1 MIRAR
6 RFLPLV
12 SFASFVMNVL
22 PSPVSAQ
29 ALTQRGF
36 VETRAVLF
44 PQDTSND
51 AAHRVVDAVGRV
63 EGFFKPAPWVQFAAG
78 LDARANSHDQ
88 AERTWRLDIR
98 DRRRLRPALSM
109 RRLSATLTRGP
120 VTVDVGKQFIRWGK
134 ADIVTPT
141 DYFAPRDFLNVVDSE
156 FLAVSGARA
165 VVQWRS
171 ETIEAVWLP
180 YLTPSRTPL
189 LDQRWTAV
197 PATAQP
203 LTLTD
208 VSGPPPKGSQS
219 GIRWSR
225 IGEGYE
231 VSLSYFNGFN
241 HLPNIDSR
249 SGSAPFTV
257 DIRKEYPD
265 LQSYGFDAAIPT
277 RWLTVKGEVAYS
289 TSSTPTSDE
298 YVLYVMQ
305 LERQTGEWIIVGGYA
320 GEIVT
325 ERRARLAFAPD
336 RGLTRS
342 LVARASYTID
352 ANRSAA
358 IETAVRQTG
367 HGAYVKGEYSQ
378 ARGQHWRL
386 TITGA
391 GIRGRSD
398 DFLGQY
404 RRNSNLT
411 LSLRYSF

>member
-1 MIRAR
+1 VIVAR
-6 RFLPLV
+6 RFLPFV
-12 SFASFVMNVL
+12 SFVSVVVNVL

-29 ALTQRGF
+29 TISQRGF
-36 VETRAVLF
+36 IETRAVVF

-51 AAHRVVDAVGRV
+51 AAHLVVDAIGRV
-63 EGFFKPAPWVQFAAG
+63 EGFLKPAPWVQFAAG

-88 AERTWRLDIR
+88 VERSWRLDIR
-98 DRRRLRPALSM
+98 DRSRLRPALSL
-109 RRLSATLTRGP
+109 RRLSATLTHGP

-141 DYFAPRDFLNVVDSE
+141 DHFAPRDFLNVVDSE
-156 FLAVSGARA
+156 FLAVSGTRA
-165 VVQWRS
+165 AVQWRS
-171 ETIEAVWLP
+171 QTVEAVWIP
-180 YLTPSRTPL
+180 YFTPSRTPL

-197 PATAQP
+197 PPTAEP
-203 LTLTD
+203 LTIRD
-208 VSGPPPKGSQS
+208 VSGAPPKGSQS
-219 GIRWSR
+219 GIRWGR

-231 VSLSYFNGFN
+231 VSLSYFHGFN
-241 HLPNIDSR
+241 HLPNIESR

-265 LQSYGFDAAIPT
+265 LQSYGFDAAVPT
-277 RWLTVKGEVAYS
+277 RWLTIKGEVAYS
-289 TSSTPTSDE
+289 TSSTPTTDE
-298 YVLYVMQ
+298 YVLYVIQ
-305 LERQTGEWIIVGGYA
+305 LERQTGEWLIVGGYA

-325 ERRARLAFAPD
+325 ERRAQFTFAPD

-358 IETAVRQTG
+358 IETAVRQNG

-378 ARGQHWRL
+378 ARGQHWRM
-386 TITGA
+386 TIAGA

-404 RRNSNLT
+404 RRNSNVT
-411 LSLRYSF
+411 LSVRYSF